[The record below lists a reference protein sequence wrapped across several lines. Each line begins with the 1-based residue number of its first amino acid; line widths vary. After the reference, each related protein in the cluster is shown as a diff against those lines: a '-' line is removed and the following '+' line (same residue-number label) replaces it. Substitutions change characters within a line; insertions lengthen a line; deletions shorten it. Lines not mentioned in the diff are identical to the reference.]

1 MISTND
7 STNFRVHVKSST
19 GTGFQNLR
27 QKDLESPAIGLLS
40 TKSQHSPVVSNTN
53 FHLAIFRQF
62 DHQAV
67 KFQIHEFHG
76 FPQILRILGS
86 FHVVHVLRKKWGSIT
101 DLQGPWR
108 YGLIWAKP
116 AIQGFWLHKF
126 MRKRNYRRTFAGQ
139 LTHSLEGKNNLRGKV
154 VNWLII
160 EGFLWVLYIQDSL
173 LTVDKFHQSLIYL
186 DCAMSWP
193 TTSPKRSEA
202 FHLESLSAH
211 PLMRVWSDGCKYNTS
226 SHTKAPVNFGWQRP
240 SCSIAKFWYDIR

>member
-1 MISTND
+1 MIPYALKSEHGKPNYDNLLCQFERTLFTTPPPIPKETLIHLLEMISTND

-76 FPQILRILGS
+76 FPRILRILGS

-101 DLQGPWR
+101 DLQGHEGMDSS
-108 YGLIWAKP
+108 GLSRQSKAF
-116 AIQGFWLHKF
+116 GF
-126 MRKRNYRRTFAGQ
+126 T
-139 LTHSLEGKNNLRGKV
+139 SL
-154 VNWLII
+154 
-160 EGFLWVLYIQDSL
+160 
-173 LTVDKFHQSLIYL
+173 
-186 DCAMSWP
+186 
-193 TTSPKRSEA
+193 
-202 FHLESLSAH
+202 
-211 PLMRVWSDGCKYNTS
+211 
-226 SHTKAPVNFGWQRP
+226 
-240 SCSIAKFWYDIR
+240 